1 MAFFDRD
8 GFDATLGIT
17 LGIVMGA
24 TGGYLQWVVLREK
37 VARAGSWILAST
49 LGFAVAGGAL
59 GNFSSAELDYLISLI
74 L

>member
-1 MAFFDRD
+1 
-8 GFDATLGIT
+8 
-17 LGIVMGA
+17 MGA